1 LVGFNGE
8 CWQSFGLLLSF
19 RNFDVDDIFFFA
31 TKLDAYISND
41 QELIDSVAKNP
52 IPFFMLVVE
61 FEIPFINERKKP
73 NLVSM
78 AKQSGIDYEIAKKLW
93 VILKR
98 QHRA

>member
-1 LVGFNGE
+1 MLLVG
-8 CWQSFGLLLSF
+8 
-19 RNFDVDDIFFFA
+19 
-31 TKLDAYISND
+31 
-41 QELIDSVAKNP
+41 
-52 IPFFMLVVE
+52 